1 MRPEET
7 AGVEA
12 EYGPAN
18 VGTGAGPPSGT
29 VKVLAGEVVDTE
41 TKIAILFH

>member
-1 MRPEET
+1 MRPDET
-7 AGVEA
+7 DGADA

-18 VGTGAGPPSGT
+18 VGTGAGPASGQ
-29 VKVLAGEVVDTE
+29 VKALAGEVVDTE